1 MLAFMDDLLCAGK
14 RNIPLWGIAQNE
26 IYPSFFAKLETRG
39 LYSAKSTGGFHQ
51 RVRRSPREEERGD
64 WDGACAGREGW
75 GCAAWDASGGSG
87 GSEACCSG
95 LFGRAILHRRTRL
108 HC

>member
-39 LYSAKSTGGFHQ
+39 LYSAKSTRGFHQ
-51 RVRRSPREEERGD
+51 RVRRSHREEERGD
-64 WDGACAGREGW
+64 WDGACVGRESW
-75 GCAAWDASGGSG
+75 GGAAVDDSAGSD
-87 GSEACCSG
+87 GSECGCSVECG
-95 LFGRAILHRRTRL
+95 WASPR
-108 HC
+108 